1 MWDMIVSVLDH
12 CLSFTLIKLVMLI
25 NRKKGMIYDAYV
37 FFFFLNYI
45 CLVYIKIITPL
56 HSFDPI
62 IVFIPK
68 DILFPK
74 M

>member
-1 MWDMIVSVLDH
+1 M
-12 CLSFTLIKLVMLI
+12 ML
-25 NRKKGMIYDAYV
+25 M
-37 FFFFLNYI
+37 FLFFFLNYI